1 MLPVRRLEPSRAPA
15 APGPSPVPAPP
26 SAHPAEARRST
37 PSISPITR
45 PSMMPSLLPG
55 MSMHVHSVLL
65 SGVAGY
71 VDAAGFTALLGLFPA
86 HITGEIV
93 RDAIAFSSGEGHE
106 HLARIWMLP
115 VFVASV
121 VTATLVARMR
131 RRDGQRALT
140 GLLLLVT
147 VALGLFSASDALA
160 KLLHQ
165 GSHLRFLISGG
176 CAVAAMGFQ
185 NALMRE
191 SLLGSSPTTV
201 MTGNLTHVVIDIV
214 DHLFHKVMRP
224 HHRDRKPRSRL
235 APVGTALA
243 AFMICAVL
251 SGFLT
256 RVAGTLSV
264 ALPAVLTLVLTVRAW
279 REDRKR
285 LVSSAPALAPAHVPA
300 ASAVAVN
307 LSPAPLPRFD
317 VWPESLLPHA
327 PRNEPLP
334 SPPRTES
341 GAAPTGAERPPM
353 KRTASGT
360 QRKHQFRDES

>member
-1 MLPVRRLEPSRAPA
+1 M
-15 APGPSPVPAPP
+15 PGA
-26 SAHPAEARRST
+26 
-37 PSISPITR
+37 
-45 PSMMPSLLPG
+45 SMN
-55 MSMHVHSVLL
+55 VHSVLL

-93 RDAIAFSSGEGHE
+93 GDALAFSSGHGHE

-131 RRDGQRALT
+131 RRNGQRALT

-147 VALGLFSASDALA
+147 VALGLFAASDAIANLV
-160 KLLHQ
+160 HE
-165 GSHLRFLISGG
+165 GSHLRFLVSGG

-191 SLLGSSPTTV
+191 SLLGSCPTTV

-214 DHLFHKVMRP
+214 DHVFHKVMRP

-243 AFMICAVL
+243 AFIGCAVL
-251 SGFLT
+251 AGFLT
-256 RVAGTLSV
+256 RSLGTLSI
-264 ALPAVLTLVLTVRAW
+264 ALPTALTLVLTVRAW
-279 REDRKR
+279 QEDRKR
-285 LVSSAPALAPAHVPA
+285 LMPSVPALNAPATNSA
-300 ASAVAVN
+300 AVS
-307 LSPAPLPRFD
+307 LSPAPLPTFD
-317 VWPESLLPHA
+317 VWPDSMLPRA
-327 PRNEPLP
+327 PRNEPL
-334 SPPRTES
+334 SSVARVEAGS
-341 GAAPTGAERPPM
+341 APNAAERPAM
-353 KRTASGT
+353 KRTISGT
-360 QRKHQFRDES
+360 QLKHQFRDDK